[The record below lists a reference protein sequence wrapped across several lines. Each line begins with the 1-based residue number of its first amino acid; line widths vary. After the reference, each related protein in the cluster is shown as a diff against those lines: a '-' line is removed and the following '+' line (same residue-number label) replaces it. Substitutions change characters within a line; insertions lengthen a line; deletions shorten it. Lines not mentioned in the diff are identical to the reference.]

1 MAVEP
6 DNAGVRFPPPFVY
19 LGALLLG
26 LVAEW
31 LVPLHTFGIDW
42 RYLAA
47 TGGLL
52 FVVGEALMF
61 AAAGLF
67 RRLGTNVPPSQ
78 QTTFLPTT
86 GLYRWTRNPM
96 YLGMAV
102 VYSGLAVAFDAPI
115 ALCLLP
121 FVLIAIRTQ
130 VITREENYLEAKYG
144 DDYRCYKARVRRW
157 L

>member
-26 LVAEW
+26 LVAER
-31 LVPLHTFGIDW
+31 LLPLHTFAIDW

-52 FVVGEALMF
+52 FVFGGALMF
-61 AAAGLF
+61 AAASLF
-67 RRLGTNVPPSQ
+67 RQLGTNVPPSQ
-78 QTTFLPTT
+78 PTTLLATT

-102 VYSGLAVAFDAPI
+102 VYSGLAIAFDAPI
-115 ALCLLP
+115 ALSLLP

-130 VITREENYLEAKYG
+130 VITREETYLEAKFG
-144 DDYRCYKARVRRW
+144 DDYRCYKAKVRRW
-157 L
+157 F